1 MGERIE
7 TQVPGNIWKVLVKPG
22 DAVKAGDTL
31 FIMEVMKTEVPHDA
45 SVDGTVAEVRIVE
58 GEEGLEAGILAIVIT

>member
-45 SVDGTVAEVRIVE
+45 SVDGTVSEVRIAE

>member
-45 SVDGTVAEVRIVE
+45 SVDGTVVEVRIAE

>member
-45 SVDGTVAEVRIVE
+45 SVDGTVAEVRIAQ